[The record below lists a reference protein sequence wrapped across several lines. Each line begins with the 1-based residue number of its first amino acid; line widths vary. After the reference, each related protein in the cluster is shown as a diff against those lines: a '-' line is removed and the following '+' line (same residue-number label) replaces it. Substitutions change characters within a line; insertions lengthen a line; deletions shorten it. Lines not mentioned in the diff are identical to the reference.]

1 MLAELS
7 FLGRLAHRSGA
18 SHSQAIN
25 QTRRN
30 AMADN
35 GPTIIELDKKRMDA
49 MAAKDVAFLKDVLG
63 DDLLYVHSSARLDTK
78 ESLIGNMQSGS
89 TVYQSVVPSDVE
101 ARDLGDAVI
110 LTGIARI
117 KVHSGGK
124 PMEFG
129 VRFTD
134 VYARRDGKWQ
144 MIVWQSTK
152 LPE

>member
-1 MLAELS
+1 
-7 FLGRLAHRSGA
+7 
-18 SHSQAIN
+18 
-25 QTRRN
+25 
-30 AMADN
+30 MANN
-35 GPTIIELDKKRMDA
+35 GQTIIELDRKRMDA
-49 MAAKDVAFLKDVLG
+49 MAAKDVAFLNEVLG

-78 ESLIGNMQSGS
+78 ASLIGNMQSGS

-101 ARDLGDAVI
+101 ARDLGDSVV

-117 KVHSGGK
+117 KVHSGGNQ
-124 PMEFG
+124 MNFG

-134 VYARRDGKWQ
+134 VYAKRNGKWQ